1 MPHRRNFASVAL
13 LMALGATTPAAH
25 AELDTQGQ
33 REVAALL
40 AFVGQSQ
47 CTFIRNGTSYAAA
60 DARKHLELK
69 LKYLLERNQVNS
81 ADEFIDRAGT
91 QSSFSGKPYRVNCG
105 GEERASADWLK
116 EELRVLRE
124 AQP

>member
-1 MPHRRNFASVAL
+1 MPYRRYFARIAL
-13 LMALGATTPAAH
+13 LLAVGVASPAVH
-25 AELDTQGQ
+25 AELDAQGQ

-40 AFVGQSQ
+40 AFVGQSP
-47 CTFIRNGTSYAAA
+47 CTFIRNGTSYGAA

-69 LKYLLERNQVNS
+69 LKYLLEQNQVNS
-81 ADEFIDRAGT
+81 AEEFIDRAGT